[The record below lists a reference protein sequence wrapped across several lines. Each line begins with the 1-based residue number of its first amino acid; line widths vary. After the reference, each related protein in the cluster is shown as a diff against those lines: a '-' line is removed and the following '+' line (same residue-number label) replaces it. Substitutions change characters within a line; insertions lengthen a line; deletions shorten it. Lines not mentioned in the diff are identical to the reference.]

1 MLPIGRSS
9 GFTRRGAHGLDSSP
23 SGDGV
28 AFDRERLARPGGTS
42 GGIGMFL
49 LGLVMAVGG

>member
-9 GFTRRGAHGLDSSP
+9 GYTRRGAHGLDSSP
-23 SGDGV
+23 SGAGV